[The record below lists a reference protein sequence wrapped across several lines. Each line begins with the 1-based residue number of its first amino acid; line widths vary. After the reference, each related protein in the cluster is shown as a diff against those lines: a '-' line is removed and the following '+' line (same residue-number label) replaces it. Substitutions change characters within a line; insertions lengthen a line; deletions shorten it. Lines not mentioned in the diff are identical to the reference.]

1 MLRNWYSHLAIRHK
15 VTVLTGT
22 VLGLMLLLHASMIV
36 LSGTANSL
44 QWWLFGLAALLA
56 VVSIFLV
63 WRVIK
68 VTVNRPVTH
77 LSRIARLVGEH
88 DSHNARAQPMYDDE
102 VGQLVRSFNDMLDKI
117 SSRETALE
125 QQKLIAEQ
133 SILAVRQTN
142 ELLEQENRVRIHVE
156 QRLTE
161 VQTDLDAMVRY
172 MPSIMIGLDDHQVVT
187 WWNEEAKRIT
197 GVAAAKAVGQR
208 LAQSFDLP
216 IKAFAAIEQAL
227 NNREVTQFD
236 NVEYSID
243 GHDYILNLMIYPVD
257 RGGKT
262 GVVLRV
268 DDITEK
274 HKMSEIM
281 VQTEK
286 MMSVGGLAAGM
297 AHEINNPLS
306 AITQGAQNIRRRLST
321 DLAKNLSVAQA
332 LDFDID
338 KMQQYLHQREVLNFV
353 NLIQQSSQ
361 RASQIVTNM
370 LQFAR
375 RSDAS
380 LVQVP
385 VYSVI
390 EQSLK
395 LLDSDKELK
404 QAQANHDIAIRF
416 EVAQADIC
424 APVVAVELEQVLVNI
439 LRNAHYAVRKSA
451 KFTQHAGC
459 IDIRLWQTERHVHI
473 DINDNGI
480 GMSDAVRRR
489 VFEPFYTT
497 KGVGEG
503 SGLGLSVSYFI
514 ITHHHHGTMT
524 VSSEPNV
531 GTTFSIVLPRAEQ
544 ANPAR

>member
-1 MLRNWYSHLAIRHK
+1 MLRNWYSRLAIRHK

-22 VLGLMLLLHASMIV
+22 VLGLMLLLHASMIA
-36 LSGTANSL
+36 LSGTATQL
-44 QWWLFGLAALLA
+44 QWWLFGIAATLA
-56 VVSIFLV
+56 VLSIFLV

-102 VGQLVRSFNDMLDKI
+102 VGQLVRSFNQMLDQI

-133 SILAVRQTN
+133 SILAVRQSN
-142 ELLEQENRVRIHVE
+142 ELLEQENRVRIEVE

-161 VQTDLDAMVRY
+161 VQTDLDAMIRY

-187 WWNEEAKRIT
+187 WWNNEAKRIT
-197 GVAAAKAVGQR
+197 GVPAAKAVGSR
-208 LAQSFDLP
+208 LANSFNLP
-216 IKAFAAIEQAL
+216 VKAFAAIEEAL
-227 NNREVTQFD
+227 HQLEVTHFD

-257 RGGKT
+257 RGGRT

-268 DDITEK
+268 DDITER
-274 HKMSEIM
+274 HKMSEVMI
-281 VQTEK
+281 QTEK

-321 DLAKNLSVAQA
+321 ELPKNKAVAEQLNFDLER
-332 LDFDID
+332 
-338 KMQQYLHQREVLNFV
+338 MQQYLHQREILNFL

-361 RASQIVTNM
+361 RASNIVTNM

-380 LVQVP
+380 LVEVS

-395 LLDSDKELK
+395 LLESDKDLT
-404 QAQANHDIAIRF
+404 QAQSNNDIKIRF
-416 EVAQADIC
+416 EVAQADIY

-439 LRNAHYAVRKSA
+439 LRNAHYAVRKSSR
-451 KFTQHAGC
+451 FEQHDGC
-459 IDIRLWQTERHVHI
+459 INIRLWQTERHVHI
-473 DINDNGI
+473 DISDNGI

-497 KGVGEG
+497 KSVGEG

-514 ITHHHHGTMT
+514 ITNHHHGTMT
-524 VSSEPNV
+524 VSSEPEV
-531 GTTFSIVLPRAEQ
+531 GTTFSIKLPKAERI
-544 ANPAR
+544 N

>member
-1 MLRNWYSHLAIRHK
+1 MLRTWYSRLAIRHK

-22 VLGLMLLLHASMIV
+22 VLGLMLVLHASMILV
-36 LSGTANSL
+36 SGSHL
-44 QWWLFGLAALLA
+44 QWWLFGMATLLA
-56 VVSIFLV
+56 LFSIFLV

-77 LSRIARLVGEH
+77 LSRIAKLVGEH
-88 DSHNARAQPMYDDE
+88 DSHNVRAQPMYEDE
-102 VGQLVRSFNDMLDKI
+102 VGQLVCSFNEMLDQI
-117 SSRETALE
+117 STRESALE
-125 QQKLIAEQ
+125 AQKLIAEQ
-133 SILAVRQTN
+133 STIALKQSN
-142 ELLEQENRVRIHVE
+142 ELLEEENKVRISVE

-172 MPSIMIGLDDHQVVT
+172 MPSIMIGLDDHQNVT

-197 GVAAAKAVGQR
+197 GVVPSKAVGHR
-208 LAQSFDLP
+208 LADSFNLP

-227 NNREVTQFD
+227 NNLEVTHFD
-236 NVEYSID
+236 NVDYSID
-243 GHDYILNLMIYPVD
+243 SHDYMLNLMIYPVD

-262 GVVLRV
+262 GAVLRV

-274 HKMSEIM
+274 HKMNEVM

-321 DLAKNLSVAQA
+321 DLEKNHQVATELTFD
-332 LDFDID
+332 LDS
-338 KMQQYLHQREVLNFV
+338 MQNYLHQREIFSFLEI
-353 NLIQQSSQ
+353 IQQSSQ
-361 RASQIVTNM
+361 RASNIVTNM

-380 LVQVP
+380 LIEVP
-385 VYSVI
+385 IYNII

-395 LLDSDKELK
+395 LLDSDKALK
-404 QAQANHDIAIRF
+404 QAQANHDIAIHF
-416 EVAQADIC
+416 EVAQAEIC

-439 LRNAHYAVRKSA
+439 LRNAHYAIRKSPRFA
-451 KFTQHAGC
+451 EHAGC
-459 IDIRLWQTERHVHI
+459 IGIRLWQSNRHVHI
-473 DINDNGI
+473 DIHDNGI
-480 GMSDAVRRR
+480 GMSEEVRRR

-497 KGVGEG
+497 KSVGEG

-514 ITHHHHGTMT
+514 ISNHHHGTMM
-524 VSSEPNV
+524 VSSEPDV
-531 GTTFSIVLPRAEQ
+531 GTTFSITLPRAES
-544 ANPAR
+544 APTAH